1 MLERTIRALLHDRPG
16 ALNRVVSILRQRNLN
31 IETLSVI
38 QTLEAGVSEV
48 TIVVDSP
55 VCAVTTAKL
64 RRLIDVF
71 DVNTLETW
79 QKMQAREYSV
89 LLSGLLGSV
98 DSPDSVPGS
107 TQADGGHR

>member
-16 ALNRVVSILRQRNLN
+16 ALNRVISILRQRNLN

-38 QTLEAGVSEV
+38 RTLEPGVSEV
-48 TIVVDSP
+48 TIVVDAAVGS
-55 VCAVTTAKL
+55 VTTAKL

-71 DVNTLETW
+71 DVDTLDTL
-79 QKMQAREYSV
+79 QSLQTRESNV
-89 LLSGLLGSV
+89 LLSGLLGTVGSLE
-98 DSPDSVPGS
+98 SPPGS